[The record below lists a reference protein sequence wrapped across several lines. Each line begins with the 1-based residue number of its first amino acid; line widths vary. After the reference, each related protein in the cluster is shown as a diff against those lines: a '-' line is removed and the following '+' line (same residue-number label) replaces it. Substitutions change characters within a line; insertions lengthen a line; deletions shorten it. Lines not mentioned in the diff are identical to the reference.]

1 MAQRA
6 GADLMLK
13 LNIEIEADDEHGIVA
28 ALSTIQDVV
37 LDDCVV
43 GTHRSRMFNFKYQF
57 DVSETNETH

>member
-1 MAQRA
+1 
-6 GADLMLK
+6 MLR

-37 LDDCVV
+37 LDDCVT

-57 DVSETNETH
+57 DVSENDEAHRA